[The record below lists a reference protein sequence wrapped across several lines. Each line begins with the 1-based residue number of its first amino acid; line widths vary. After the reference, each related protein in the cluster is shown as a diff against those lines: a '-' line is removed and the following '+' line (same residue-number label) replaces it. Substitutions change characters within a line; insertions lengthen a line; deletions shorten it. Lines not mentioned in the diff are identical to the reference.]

1 MDPAERRMLLEELQ
15 ELEHQAEELPKLLVW
30 SIERM
35 ARLKSRLG
43 EPEDEVIKGIAPKFA
58 IRLALAKQ
66 GNGSPPVPLAA
77 AVPPLA
83 SVQPPAMQAQVSSN
97 SSMFFT
103 ANTYVQEAGP
113 NSKKARKM
121 LQSADKPE
129 SSPAI
134 GGSVHQ
140 GKNFLN
146 LAHDQANAMTPG
158 LRVGPSDLHPRGIP
172 QYVPGDPNPWPAFN
186 GYPMHI
192 FEGCKVDNDKRR
204 AKEKFQQWNPH
215 LFPHRTSIA
224 KRIAKISAQED
235 AGTLEDSGPE
245 RARLDWLRSM
255 SASGGKANAQEP
267 TMLDRIINYVRNLE
281 SSGQQQDTGINL
293 QGGQDPGIQQ
303 SHMVGIESVEN
314 IPIPQSG
321 PAFPS
326 APAFQNP
333 PNVQQIGP
341 IQPQTELN
349 MQNLAKSRLVIN
361 FQRPTDP
368 ADKKLT
374 F

>member
-1 MDPAERRMLLEELQ
+1 MDPSERRMLLEELQ

-30 SIERM
+30 SIERI
-35 ARLKSRLG
+35 ARLKSRMG
-43 EPEDEVIKGIAPKFA
+43 DPEDDVVKAIPPKFA
-58 IRLALAKQ
+58 QRLASAKQ
-66 GNGSPPVPLAA
+66 GNGSPTVPHAA
-77 AVPPLA
+77 AVPPPA
-83 SVQPPAMQAQVSSN
+83 NVQPPATQAQVSSN
-97 SSMFFT
+97 SSLFFT

-113 NSKKARKM
+113 NSKKARTV
-121 LQSADKPE
+121 LQNADKPE
-129 SSPAI
+129 SFPAT

-140 GKNFLN
+140 GKNFAAN
-146 LAHDQANAMTPG
+146 LAQDQANAMASG

-186 GYPMHI
+186 GYPNHI
-192 FEGCKVDNDKRR
+192 FEGCKTDNDKRR

-215 LFPHRTSIA
+215 LFPHRTAIA

-235 AGTLEDSGPE
+235 AGTLEDGGPE
-245 RARLDWLRSM
+245 RARLDWLRSL

-267 TMLDRIINYVRNLE
+267 TMLDRIIDYVRNIE
-281 SSGQQQDTGINL
+281 SSGTQQDIGDNL
-293 QGGQDPGIQQ
+293 QDVQDPE
-303 SHMVGIESVEN
+303 IEQAVSN
-314 IPIPQSG
+314 IPIPQSE
-321 PAFPS
+321 PT
-326 APAFQNP
+326 FQNA
-333 PNVQQIGP
+333 PNFQQIGP
-341 IQPQTELN
+341 TQPQTDLN